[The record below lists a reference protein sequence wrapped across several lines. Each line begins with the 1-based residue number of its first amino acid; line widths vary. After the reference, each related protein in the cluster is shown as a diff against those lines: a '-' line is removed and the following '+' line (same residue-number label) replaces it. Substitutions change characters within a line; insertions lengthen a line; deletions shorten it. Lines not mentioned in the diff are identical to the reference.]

1 MQYSFILIA
10 CLILS
15 GTGNLV
21 QANSSCVSSKN
32 SVESEGKVCASGKNV
47 AITSAAEM
55 LIPSDWTLR
64 FLNDEIVLQKV
75 SWPDGRLWVDTLDLI
90 GRSGN
95 IGFLIDGE
103 RRMAIAMRP
112 SDNVQPG
119 AVMVN
124 SRISRTREIY
134 NLDEV
139 FARVD
144 DIERVR
150 RENKALKEAT
160 VVPHSKLNSKSL
172 VEARSSFVSVEDAL
186 FVTNINEGDLER
198 ALRDFFFNRWNYQL
212 VLNKRGFS
220 SKPRLKTMIAMNGM
234 SVRDDATTLQSK
246 LNLDNNYD
254 YSFRIYKGNDVVH
267 LNITCLV
274 CNHE

>member
-1 MQYSFILIA
+1 MF
-10 CLILS
+10 LS
-15 GTGNLV
+15 GSGMTV
-21 QANSSCVSSKN
+21 QAASSCVSSKN
-32 SVESEGKVCASGKNV
+32 SVESEGNVCASGKNV

-55 LIPSDWTLR
+55 LIPSDWTFR
-64 FLNDEIVLQKV
+64 FLNDEIAVQKV
-75 SWPDGRLWVDTLDLI
+75 SWPVGKLWVDTLDLI
-90 GRSGN
+90 GRSAN
-95 IGFLIDGE
+95 IGFLIDGHK
-103 RRMAIAMRP
+103 RMAIAMRP

-119 AVMVN
+119 AIMVN

-150 RENKALKEAT
+150 REKNASRET
-160 VVPHSKLNSKSL
+160 TIVPHSKLNSQSL
-172 VEARSSFVSVEDAL
+172 VDARASFVGVDDAL
-186 FVTNINEGDLER
+186 FVSNIDVGDLER
-198 ALRDFFFNRWNYQL
+198 TLRTFFFERWNYQL

-220 SKPRLKTMIAMNGM
+220 SKPRLTKKIAINGT
-234 SVRDDATTLQSK
+234 SVLDDATSLQSK

-254 YSFRIYKGNDVVH
+254 YTFKIYKGNNVVH
-267 LNITCLV
+267 LKITCLV

>member
-1 MQYSFILIA
+1 MQYNLMLIGSIILLSF
-10 CLILS
+10 
-15 GTGNLV
+15 GWDV
-21 QANSSCVSSKN
+21 QASSSCVSSKN
-32 SVESEGKVCASGKNV
+32 SVESAGKVCAAGRNV

-64 FLNDEIVLQKV
+64 FLNDEIAVQKV
-75 SWPDGRLWVDTLDLI
+75 SWPQGRLWVDTLDLI

-95 IGFLIDGE
+95 IGFLIDGDK
-103 RRMAIAMRP
+103 RMAVAMRP

-134 NLDEV
+134 NLDEI

-160 VVPHSKLNSKSL
+160 IVPHSKLNSKGL
-172 VEARSSFVSVEDAL
+172 VDARSSFVGVEDAL
-186 FVTNINEGDLER
+186 FVTTIKDGDLER
-198 ALRDFFFNRWNYQL
+198 ALRDFFFDRWNFQL

-220 SKPRLKTMIAMNGM
+220 SNPRLNSSIKLSGTSI
-234 SVRDDATTLQSK
+234 RDDATTLQDT
-246 LNLDNNYD
+246 LNKDANYD
-254 YSFRIYKGNDVVH
+254 YNFKIYRGNDVVR

-274 CNHE
+274 CNYE

>member
-1 MQYSFILIA
+1 MQHRFLLIA
-10 CLILS
+10 CLILL
-15 GTGNLV
+15 GTGNTV

-32 SVESEGKVCASGKNV
+32 SVESEGKICSSGKNV

-64 FLNDEIVLQKV
+64 FLNDEIALQKV
-75 SWPDGRLWVDTLDLI
+75 SWPVGRLWVDTLDLI

-124 SRISRTREIY
+124 SRISRTREVY

-160 VVPHSKLNSKSL
+160 VIPHSKLNSKSL
-172 VEARSSFVSVEDAL
+172 VEARSSFVGVEDAL
-186 FVTNINEGDLER
+186 FITSIDEGDLER
-198 ALRDFFFNRWNYQL
+198 ALRKFYYDRWNYQL
-212 VLNKRGFS
+212 VIKKRGFS
-220 SKPRLKTMIAMNGM
+220 SNPRLKVKLAMNGT
-234 SVRDDATTLQSK
+234 SVLDDTTTLQSK

-254 YSFRIYKGNDVVH
+254 YSFKIYKGNDVVR